1 MHNFDEI
8 EKLWN
13 SHSVDTKISSDEM
26 LVQVKKDVAILKGK
40 SIGNIFLTLGASA
53 ALLLLWFYIDFTSFS
68 TNIGLGVVIFSML
81 VYAGFLYRD
90 HRLINSTDFTL
101 YPAQYLQ
108 QLKKYQISRFNLYN
122 YLYWFYAIG
131 LSLGIALYFLEILQ
145 FFSVEWRWVAVLVT
159 LAWIVFCSTFVRRVV
174 IKREKERIDLL
185 IEKFERLSNQFKTN

>member
-40 SIGNIFLTLGASA
+40 SIVNIILILGASA
-53 ALLLLWFYIDFTSFS
+53 ALVILWFYIDFSSFS
-68 TNIGLGVVIFSML
+68 TNIGLGVFIFSML
-81 VYAGFLYRD
+81 VYAGFLYKD

-101 YPAQYLQ
+101 NPTQYLQ
-108 QLKKYQISRFNLYN
+108 QLKKYQINRFHLYN

-131 LSLGIALYFLEILQ
+131 LSLGLALYFLEILQ
-145 FFSVEWRWVAVLVT
+145 FFSVEWRWVAILITV
-159 LAWIVFCSTFVRRVV
+159 AWIVFCSTFVRRVV